1 MYYTHRA
8 KTLSKIAFPVL
19 MASAALAA
27 PHVTELEDRSTGGKV
42 QNSAIARFDNSN
54 NQDGIGAGK
63 DVYRIYYG
71 NGSTGNGWPD
81 KSKWVSFEN
90 M

>member
-1 MYYTHRA
+1 MLY
-8 KTLSKIAFPVL
+8 SIVFPVL

-27 PHVTELEDRSTGGKV
+27 PHVTQLEDRSTGGRV
-42 QNSAIARFDNSN
+42 QNGAIARFDNSN
-54 NQDGIGAGK
+54 IKDGSGGGK
-63 DVYRIYYG
+63 DEYRMYNG

-81 KSKWVSFEN
+81 KSQWVSFED